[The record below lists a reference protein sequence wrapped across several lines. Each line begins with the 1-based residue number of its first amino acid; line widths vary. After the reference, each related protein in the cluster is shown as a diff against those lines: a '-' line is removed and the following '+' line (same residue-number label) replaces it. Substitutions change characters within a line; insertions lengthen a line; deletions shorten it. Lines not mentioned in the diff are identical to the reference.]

1 MRILLVEDDPILG
14 DGIATGLRQAGFVVD
29 WSRNAEAAALAL
41 ETEQYSAVVLDIGLA
56 GKRSGLQLLDERRR
70 QSDRTPVLL
79 VTARDTVRDRVV
91 GLNAGADDYLV
102 GPFDL
107 EELIARL
114 RALIRR
120 ATGHVQT
127 QMEIRGLQID
137 PAARTCRRGGVLIDL
152 SRREFALL
160 CALAEHHGAVLSRER
175 LEQALYA
182 WGEEVESNTIEV
194 HIHHLRRKLGNELI
208 RTARGVGYAIDVAP

>member
-14 DGIATGLRQAGFVVD
+14 DGMATGLRQAGFAVD

-41 ETEQYSAVVLDIGLA
+41 DTEHYSAVVLDIGLA

-79 VTARDTVRDRVV
+79 VTARDTVRDRIM
-91 GLNAGADDYLV
+91 GLNAGADDDLV
-102 GPFDL
+102 KPFDL

-120 ATGHVQT
+120 ATGHVQS
-127 QMEIRGLQID
+127 QLEIRGLEID
-137 PAARTCRRGGVLIDL
+137 LAARTCGRGGAD
-152 SRREFALL
+152 
-160 CALAEHHGAVLSRER
+160 
-175 LEQALYA
+175 
-182 WGEEVESNTIEV
+182 
-194 HIHHLRRKLGNELI
+194 
-208 RTARGVGYAIDVAP
+208 